1 MTLITIDSGLP
12 DLPAN
17 PIARCRYLI
26 AAGAALV
33 GVFIL
38 GFGAWAALAPLET
51 AVIAPGTVVSESSR
65 KTIQHLEGGIIAA
78 ILVQDGDH
86 VTAGQ
91 TLIRLDDTKARTTF
105 AAASDQLW
113 DARAAQARLVAER
126 DDAAAIAF
134 PAGLIAH
141 RDDPVVAR
149 AMAGEEKSFAT
160 QRGLE
165 AAKIAAIDERI
176 NQSRAEIVGYE
187 AEVTAAERQIALLT
201 DEVQSTTA
209 LVRQGLERRPRLL
222 ELQRQLAEM
231 QGKRGDTLAAIAR
244 AKEAIAEAQLD
255 ILSLRN
261 DDQKQAADALGETQR
276 KLDEFT
282 QEATAAQ
289 SVMART
295 AIKAPEDGTITDLR
309 VHTPGGVITPGEAL
323 MDLVPKSDPLV
334 IEAEVRPVDIDRL
347 RAGLSAQV
355 RLLPYK
361 SRRTPPLDASVIY
374 VSADR
379 IVDKRTNQPYF
390 SVKLR
395 IDAEK
400 LKAMQPDIEMVP
412 GMPAEA
418 MIKTGETTVAFYAL
432 SPVIDSFH
440 RAFHEK

>member
-1 MTLITIDSGLP
+1 MTLITIDHGMP
-12 DLPAN
+12 EVPAN
-17 PIARCRYLI
+17 PLARCRHLVV
-26 AAGAALV
+26 AGAALV
-33 GVFIL
+33 AVFII
-38 GFGAWAALAPLET
+38 GFGFWAALAPLET
-51 AVIAPGTVVSESSR
+51 AVIAPGTVVSELSR

-78 ILVQDGDH
+78 ILVQDGDK

-91 TLIRLDDTKARTTF
+91 TLIRLDDTKARTTY
-105 AAASDQLW
+105 ASASDQLW
-113 DARAAQARLVAER
+113 DVRAAQARLIAER
-126 DDAAAIAF
+126 DDAAAVTF
-134 PAGLIAH
+134 PDDLLAH
-141 RDDPVVAR
+141 RDDPVVAQ
-149 AMAGEEKSFAT
+149 AMEGEAKIFQT

-165 AAKIAAIDERI
+165 TSKIDAIHERI
-176 NQSRAEIVGYE
+176 NQSRAEIAGYQ

-201 DEVQSTTA
+201 DEVASSTA

-222 ELQRQLAEM
+222 ELQRLLADM
-231 QGKRGDTLAAIAR
+231 QGKRGDTLAQIAR
-244 AKEAIAEAQLD
+244 AKETIAESDVD

-261 DDQKQAADALGETQR
+261 DSQKQAADALGDNQR
-276 KLDEFT
+276 KLEELT
-282 QEATAAQ
+282 EETTAAQ
-289 SVMART
+289 NVMART

-309 VHTPGGVITPGEAL
+309 VHTPGGVINPGEPL

-334 IEAEVRPVDIDRL
+334 IEAQVRPVDIDRL
-347 RAGLSAQV
+347 RDGLTAQV

-361 SRRTPPLDASVIY
+361 TRRTAPLDATLIY

-379 IVDKRTNQPYF
+379 IVDKHTNQPYF

-395 IDAEK
+395 VDPEK
-400 LKAMQPDIEMVP
+400 LKAMHDVKMVP